1 MTSASCPSEEEL
13 SRALAGGADARVAR
27 HLVGCATCRAKQA
40 TFRSAIERAKGL
52 PTSLPDRGRRD
63 EVRASL
69 LATAAAE
76 PLGSR
81 GRAAWLMGVVAI
93 GAAAALV
100 SGLERRHVAPEPAP
114 RSHVVVRGGV
124 GARYEI
130 TSPPPSE
137 IVRLWE
143 GEIDLD
149 VRPLGPRDRVRVQV
163 GDGEVEVR
171 GTRFQVTARADKLA
185 AVEVTHGRVEVRPA
199 GAVMA
204 VLGAGQTWRAPE
216 VVVVAPALAPPGGAP
231 EGASPRQA
239 GAASARPRHAARA
252 EAGVERALRPTRQE
266 TLYDDAWDA
275 LRARRF
281 AAAATGFTRVLAEAP
296 VGPFAAEAAFWRAT
310 ALARGGEA
318 DQALVAYR
326 EFIGR
331 YKTSPRRGEAS
342 AILGWLLV
350 DAQRPEEAAP
360 LFGAALSDPH
370 ENVRV
375 SAREGLQAA
384 HGTAAVGR

>member
-13 SRALAGGADARVAR
+13 TRALGAGADARVAR
-27 HLVGCATCRAKQA
+27 HLEGCATCRAKQA
-40 TFRSAIERAKGL
+40 AFRSAIERAKGL
-52 PTSLPDRGRRD
+52 PTSLPDRRRRD

-81 GRAAWLMGVVAI
+81 GRAAWLIGFVAI

-100 SGLERRHVAPEPAP
+100 SGLERRRLAPEPAP

-130 TSPPPSE
+130 TSPPWE

-149 VRPLGPRDRVRVQV
+149 VQPLGPRDRVLVQV

-185 AVEVTHGRVEVRPA
+185 AVAVTHGRVEVRPA

-216 VVVVAPALAPPGGAP
+216 AVIAPTLAPPGGTP
-231 EGASPRQA
+231 EGASPP
-239 GAASARPRHAARA
+239 GASSARPRHAARA

-266 TLYDDAWDA
+266 ALYDDAWDA

-281 AAAATGFTRVLAEAP
+281 AAAATEFTRVLSEAP
-296 VGPFAAEAAFWRAT
+296 LGPFAAEAAFWRAT
-310 ALARGGEA
+310 ALARGGES
-318 DQALVAYR
+318 DKALVAYR
-326 EFIGR
+326 EFIGT

-350 DAQRPEEAAP
+350 DARRPEEAAP

-375 SAREGLQAA
+375 SARQGLEAA
-384 HGTAAVGR
+384 RRAAVKR

>member
-1 MTSASCPSEEEL
+1 VTSASCPSEEEL
-13 SRALAGGADARVAR
+13 SRALTAGAEARVAR
-27 HLVGCATCRAKQA
+27 HLEGCATCRSKQVA
-40 TFRSAIERAKGL
+40 FRSAIERARGL
-52 PTSLPDRGRRD
+52 PTSLPDRWRRD

-69 LATAAAE
+69 LAAAAAE

-81 GRAAWLMGVVAI
+81 GRAAWLTGFVAI
-93 GAAAALV
+93 AAAAVLV
-100 SGLERRHVAPEPAP
+100 SGLERRRLAPDTAP

-124 GARYEI
+124 GARYEL
-130 TSPPPSE
+130 TSPPPWE
-137 IVRLWE
+137 TVRLWE

-149 VRPLGPRDRVRVQV
+149 VQPLGPRDRVRVQV

-185 AVEVTHGRVEVRPA
+185 AVEVAHGRVEVRPA
-199 GAVMA
+199 GAAMA

-216 VVVVAPALAPPGGAP
+216 VVAPALAPPAVSAA
-231 EGASPRQA
+231 GASPPQP
-239 GAASARPRHAARA
+239 GAPSARPRHAARA
-252 EAGVERALRPTRQE
+252 EGGVERALRPTRQE
-266 TLYDDAWDA
+266 ALYDDAWDA

-281 AAAATGFTRVLAEAP
+281 TAAATGFTRVLAEAP

-310 ALARGGEA
+310 ALARGGA
-318 DQALVAYR
+318 SDKALGAYR
-326 EFIGR
+326 EFIGT

-350 DAQRPEEAAP
+350 DAQRPEEATP
-360 LFGAALSDPH
+360 LFGAALNDPH
-370 ENVRV
+370 ENVRA

-384 HGTAAVGR
+384 RRAAAVRR